1 MVRFIWKK
9 HEKKK
14 QPRWNE
20 GGTSVGVSSAP
31 QRPPLHAFVN
41 MQNINMLQFVV
52 VFLVIHIL
60 FRQEIKCSFTERS
73 QISRRA
79 LMQVVCPI
87 FCGRGLCLA
96 FEMSCESR
104 RVISTSVGSFEW
116 HATFDFESEAIL
128 AWLEKAAGF
137 FGQLKLK

>member
-1 MVRFIWKK
+1 
-9 HEKKK
+9 
-14 QPRWNE
+14 
-20 GGTSVGVSSAP
+20 
-31 QRPPLHAFVN
+31 
-41 MQNINMLQFVV
+41 
-52 VFLVIHIL
+52 
-60 FRQEIKCSFTERS
+60 
-73 QISRRA
+73 
-79 LMQVVCPI
+79 MQVVCPI

-137 FGQLKLK
+137 FGQLKLKWASFFSFFQGWKSQINCEIGSLCYGHDFLFVMLSSAAGRWPSFA